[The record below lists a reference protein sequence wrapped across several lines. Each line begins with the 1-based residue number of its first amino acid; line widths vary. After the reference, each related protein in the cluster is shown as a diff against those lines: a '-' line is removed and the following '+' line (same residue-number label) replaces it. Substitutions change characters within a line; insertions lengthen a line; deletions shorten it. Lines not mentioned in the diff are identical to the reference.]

1 MGANTDLDRG
11 LNHLVPTY
19 LVGAKDC
26 KSTVV
31 WLEIVGIKFELENI
45 KFEKSQLRANAQKD
59 MRLIKP
65 SEKLFYEKKLTEMN
79 LSFLGSSQTIA
90 GYYPINNELNIL
102 PLLQLLSSIGYQIVL
117 PCITEK
123 KILDFRIWNMKKSLV
138 KNRYKIHEPVNGIL
152 SIPEIVLVP
161 GLLFDK
167 SLHRLGY
174 GGGFYDRTIQ
184 YYRQKDK
191 TKFIGICYPAQIIP
205 KLPRAE
211 HDQKLDFL
219 VNLDEM

>member
-1 MGANTDLDRG
+1 MSLE
-11 LNHLVPTY
+11 
-19 LVGAKDC
+19 
-26 KSTVV
+26 ST
-31 WLEIVGIKFELENI
+31 
-45 KFEKSQLRANAQKD
+45 KFEKSQLRANALKD
-59 MRLIKP
+59 MKLIKP
-65 SEKLFYEKKLTEMN
+65 SEKLLYEKKLTEMN

-102 PLLQLLSSIGYQIVL
+102 PLLQLLSSIGYQIAL

-138 KNRYKIHEPVNGIL
+138 KSRYKIYEPVDGLL

-184 YYRQKDK
+184 HFRQKDT

-205 KLPRAE
+205 KLPRVE

-219 VNLDEM
+219 VNLDEI

>member
-1 MGANTDLDRG
+1 MSLE
-11 LNHLVPTY
+11 
-19 LVGAKDC
+19 
-26 KSTVV
+26 ST
-31 WLEIVGIKFELENI
+31 
-45 KFEKSQLRANAQKD
+45 KFEKSQLRADALED

-65 SEKLFYEKKLTEMN
+65 SEKLFYEKKLTEMS

-102 PLLQLLSSIGYQIVL
+102 PLLQLLSSIGYQIAL

-123 KILDFRIWNMKKSLV
+123 KILDFRIWDMKKSLV
-138 KNRYKIHEPVNGIL
+138 KNRYKIYEPVDGIL

-184 YYRQKDK
+184 HFRQKDT

-205 KLPRAE
+205 KLPRVE

-219 VNLDEM
+219 VNLDEI

>member
-1 MGANTDLDRG
+1 LS
-11 LNHLVPTY
+11 LVRT
-19 LVGAKDC
+19 
-26 KSTVV
+26 
-31 WLEIVGIKFELENI
+31 
-45 KFEKSQLRANAQKD
+45 KFEKSQLRTNALKD
-59 MRLIKP
+59 MRQIKS

-102 PLLQLLSSIGYQIVL
+102 PLLQLLSSIGYQIAL

-138 KNRYKIHEPVNGIL
+138 KNRYKIYEPVDGIL

-184 YYRQKDK
+184 YYRQKGN
-191 TKFIGICYPAQIIP
+191 TKFIGICYPDQIIP

-219 VNLDEM
+219 VNLDEI

>member
-1 MGANTDLDRG
+1 L
-11 LNHLVPTY
+11 
-19 LVGAKDC
+19 
-26 KSTVV
+26 S
-31 WLEIVGIKFELENI
+31 LENI